1 VKKEKAMTSDVK
13 ELVGKLEVID
23 NEITL
28 LRTDRKELMDEYK
41 EKLDIKT
48 FRFALRILKIRKDAG
63 DLALDEMMFAMTGDD
78 NESEQ

>member
-1 VKKEKAMTSDVK
+1 MTSDVK

>member
-1 VKKEKAMTSDVK
+1 
-13 ELVGKLEVID
+13 
-23 NEITL
+23 
-28 LRTDRKELMDEYK
+28 MDEYK